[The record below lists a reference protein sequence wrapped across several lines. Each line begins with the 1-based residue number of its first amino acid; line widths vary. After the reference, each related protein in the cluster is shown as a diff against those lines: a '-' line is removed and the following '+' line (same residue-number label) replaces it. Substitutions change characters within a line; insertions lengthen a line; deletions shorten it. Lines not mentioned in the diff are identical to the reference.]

1 MKTSEKSFYIFLTFL
16 IILSDQISK
25 YIIRSSFK
33 LYEQVDVIKGFFRIA
48 YIKNNGAVWGF
59 FSGHKSPLIT
69 MLITLL
75 AILALGI
82 VIYLFIK
89 SKTINKTEIL
99 ALSFI
104 AGGAI
109 GNIIDRILLGY
120 VVDFIEIYIKQYSW
134 PIFNIADSFI
144 SVGIIIL
151 IFSILKNGEKMIK
164 KEGDK

>member
-1 MKTSEKSFYIFLTFL
+1 MKTSEKSLYIFLTFL

-33 LYEQVDVIKGFFRIA
+33 LYEQVDVIKGFFRIT
-48 YIKNNGAVWGF
+48 YTKNNGAVWGF

-109 GNIIDRILLGY
+109 GNIIDRISLGY